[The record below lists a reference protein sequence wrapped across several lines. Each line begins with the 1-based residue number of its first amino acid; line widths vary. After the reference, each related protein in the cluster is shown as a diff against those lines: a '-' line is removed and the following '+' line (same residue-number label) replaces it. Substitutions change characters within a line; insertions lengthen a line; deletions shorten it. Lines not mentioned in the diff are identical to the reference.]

1 MQGGNAGLSIETM
14 ATITGL
20 TPDEVTGILKQQA

>member
-1 MQGGNAGLSIETM
+1 VLQGDKAGLSIETI

-20 TPDEVTGILKQQA
+20 TPDEVTGILKH